1 MLQAE
6 LAATPHQQLGQL
18 TCLCLQAA
26 AVWSA
31 MPSPM
36 SGRGK
41 EFMGY
46 RISDTA
52 LLVGALA
59 IFVAVRFHL
68 PSPDLVG

>member
-6 LAATPHQQLGQL
+6 LAATTHQQLGQL
-18 TCLCLQAA
+18 TCLQQAA

>member
-1 MLQAE
+1 
-6 LAATPHQQLGQL
+6 
-18 TCLCLQAA
+18 
-26 AVWSA
+26 

-52 LLVGALA
+52 LLVGALV
-59 IFVAVRFHL
+59 IFGVVRPPTPRPKQL
-68 PSPDLVG
+68 PSPRRPVSLALPDTTWR